1 MAMSTAP
8 NSTHS
13 LPSPKRARVRLAGS
27 DAQAF
32 RDAVTNPPAPSEKL
46 VAAFHRH
53 KAIVS

>member
-1 MAMSTAP
+1 MSTAP

-32 RDAVTNPPAPSEKL
+32 RDAVTDPPPLSEKL
-46 VAAFHRH
+46 IAAFRRH